1 MSISAK
7 LFSVL
12 KVYDLSAQAQK
23 DFIMA
28 RIKTIENTDMTER
41 QRQIYEEIVSGP
53 RGQVR
58 GPLNIWLYR
67 PELADRAQRLGQYCR
82 YDTRLEPRLSELA
95 ILTTARIW
103 DAGFEWQAHVPHALS
118 EGVDS
123 MVIDC
128 LGADQT
134 PKFVKEDEEIVYR
147 VTREINTTRQLS
159 DDTYNQV
166 IKILGVEAT
175 VDLIGLLGY
184 YALISMTIKAF
195 NIPSIE
201 DEL

>member
-1 MSISAK
+1 
-7 LFSVL
+7 
-12 KVYDLSAQAQK
+12 
-23 DFIMA
+23 MA
-28 RIKTIENTDMTER
+28 RLKTIENTDMTER
-41 QRQIYEEIVSGP
+41 QRQIYKEIVSGP

-58 GPLNIWLYR
+58 GPLAVWLYR
-67 PELADRAQRLGQYCR
+67 PELADRAQKLGQYCR
-82 YDTRLEPRLSELA
+82 FNTSLEPRLSELA

-103 DAGFEWQAHVPHALS
+103 DAAFEWQAHVPHALA
-118 EGVDS
+118 EGIDS
-123 MVIDC
+123 LVIDT

-134 PKFVKEDEEIVYR
+134 PNFANKDEEIVYR

-159 DDTYNQV
+159 DDTYTQV

>member
-1 MSISAK
+1 
-7 LFSVL
+7 
-12 KVYDLSAQAQK
+12 
-23 DFIMA
+23 MA
-28 RIKTIENTDMTER
+28 RLKTLENTNMTER
-41 QRQIYEEIVSGP
+41 QRQIYEEILSGP

-103 DAGFEWQAHVPHALS
+103 DAEFEWQAHVPHALS
-118 EGVDS
+118 GGVDS
-123 MVIDC
+123 LVIDS
-128 LGADQT
+128 LGANQA
-134 PKFVKEDEEIVYR
+134 PNFANEDEEIVYR

-159 DDTYNQV
+159 DETYNQA
-166 IKILGVEAT
+166 IKILGIEAT

-184 YALISMTIKAF
+184 YTLISMTIKAF
-195 NIPSIE
+195 NIPSVE
-201 DEL
+201 DKF

>member
-1 MSISAK
+1 
-7 LFSVL
+7 
-12 KVYDLSAQAQK
+12 
-23 DFIMA
+23 MA
-28 RIKTIENTDMTER
+28 RLKTIENTDMTER

-82 YDTRLEPRLSELA
+82 FNTSLESRLSELA

-103 DAGFEWQAHVPHALS
+103 DAEFEWQAHVPHALS
-118 EGVDS
+118 GGVDS
-123 MVIDC
+123 LVIES
-128 LGADQT
+128 LGADET
-134 PKFVKEDEEIVYR
+134 PNFANEDEEIVYR

-159 DDTYNQV
+159 DETYNQV

-184 YALISMTIKAF
+184 YTLISMTIKAF
-195 NIPSIE
+195 KVPSIE
-201 DEL
+201 DKF